1 MSKHLLMVDDEPM
14 VLRGLERSLRS
25 MQDEWTMQFA
35 GGGVEALEAIAKRP
49 CDVIVTDMRMPGMN
63 GAELLNE
70 VRLRSPHTVRVA
82 LSGQCDRETIMSAI
96 GSTHQ
101 YISKPCDARMLKDT
115 INHAIAL
122 RNELQTASVTRV
134 VSQLK
139 TIPSLPA
146 SYREML
152 TELSSA
158 EPQLNKL
165 AALIAADMGMA
176 AKCLQLVNSAF
187 FGLRTPVSNTLH
199 ALNLLGLDML
209 KSLVLSTHV
218 FSEFTT
224 TLLDTEEIAWL
235 WEHSFGASV
244 CARAIA
250 KFENAS
256 PLSID
261 DASTAGLLHN
271 CGKLVLASCLG
282 QEYKMA
288 LDMVSQAGINLIEA
302 EEEVLGCNHAQIGA
316 YLLGLWGL
324 SDGVVEA
331 VAWHLEPRAAP
342 GIGSSNP
349 DTGSQPGLPRP
360 GFSPLAAVHAAC
372 VFHGALKPSRLSS
385 GIAIDLEY
393 LDATGLAGRQ
403 TAWNEACTDVIP
415 SNYKRHFL

>member
-1 MSKHLLMVDDEPM
+1 MSKHLLLVDDEPM

-25 MQDEWTMQFA
+25 MQDDWTMQFA
-35 GGGVEALEAIAKRP
+35 TGGVEALEAMDKRP

-70 VRLRSPHTVRVA
+70 VRRRSPHTVRVA
-82 LSGQCDRETIMSAI
+82 LSGQCDRETVMSAI

-122 RNELQTASVTRV
+122 RNQLQTESVTRV

-146 SYREML
+146 SYREMIA
-152 TELSSA
+152 ELASA
-158 EPQLNKL
+158 QPRLNKL
-165 AALIAADMGMA
+165 AALVAADMGMA

-187 FGLRTPVSNTLH
+187 FGLRTPVSSTLH

-224 TLLDTEEIAWL
+224 NLLDPEEISWL
-235 WEHSFGASV
+235 WEHSFAVSV

-250 KFENAS
+250 EIENAS

-288 LDMVSQAGINLIEA
+288 LDMVSQTGISLIDA

-331 VAWHLEPRAAP
+331 VAWHLEPSTAP
-342 GIGSSNP
+342 GI
-349 DTGSQPGLPRP
+349 
-360 GFSPLAAVHAAC
+360 A
-372 VFHGALKPSRLSS
+372 GARS
-385 GIAIDLEY
+385 GVR
-393 LDATGLAGRQ
+393 GG
-403 TAWNEACTDVIP
+403 
-415 SNYKRHFL
+415 

>member
-14 VLRGLERSLRS
+14 VLRGLQRSLRS

-35 GGGVEALEAIAKRP
+35 GGGVEALEAMAERP
-49 CDVIVTDMRMPGMN
+49 CDVIITDMRMPGMD
-63 GAELLNE
+63 GAQLLNE
-70 VRLRSPHTVRVA
+70 VRRRSPHTVRVA
-82 LSGQCDRETIMSAI
+82 LSGQCDRETVMSAI

-101 YISKPCDARMLKDT
+101 YISKPCDAKTLKDT
-115 INHAIAL
+115 INHALEL
-122 RNELQTASVTRV
+122 RNRLQTASVTRV

-146 SYREML
+146 SYRAMMA
-152 TELSSA
+152 ELSSA
-158 EPQLNKL
+158 QPQLNKL
-165 AALIAADMGMA
+165 ATLVAADMGMA

-187 FGLRTPVSNTLH
+187 FGLRTPVSSILH

-224 TLLDTEEIAWL
+224 ALFDTQEIAWL
-235 WEHSFGASV
+235 WEHSFAVSI

-250 KFENAS
+250 RIENAS

-282 QEYKMA
+282 PQYKKA
-288 LDMVSQAGINLIEA
+288 LDMTSETGISLIDA
-302 EEEVLGCNHAQIGA
+302 EQEVLGCNHAQIGA

-324 SDGVVEA
+324 SDDVVEA
-331 VAWHLEPRAAP
+331 VAWHLEPSAAP
-342 GIGSSNP
+342 GIHCSKP
-349 DTGSQPGLPRP
+349 DVPPA
-360 GFSPLAAVHAAC
+360 GFSALGAVHAAC
-372 VFHGALKPSRLSS
+372 VFHSALQPSRLSS
-385 GIAIDLEY
+385 GMALDRNY
-393 LDATGLAGRQ
+393 LHTTGLDGRQ
-403 TAWNEACTDVIP
+403 AAWNEACAEALRRGPKTKP
-415 SNYKRHFL
+415 

>member
-1 MSKHLLMVDDEPM
+1 MSKHLLLVDDEPM
-14 VLRGLERSLRS
+14 VLRGLQRSLRT

-35 GGGVEALEAIAKRP
+35 ESGVEALEAMAQRP

-63 GAELLNE
+63 GAQLLNE
-70 VRLRSPHTVRVA
+70 VRRRSPHTVRVA
-82 LSGQCDRETIMSAI
+82 LSGQCDRETVMSAI

-101 YISKPCDARMLKDT
+101 YISKPCDAKMLKDT

-122 RNELQTASVTRV
+122 RNQLQTESVTRV

-146 SYREML
+146 SYRAMME
-152 TELSSA
+152 ELASA
-158 EPQLNKL
+158 EPRLNKL
-165 AALIAADMGMA
+165 AALVAADMGMA

-187 FGLRTPVSNTLH
+187 FGLRTPVSSTLH
-199 ALNLLGLDML
+199 ALNLLGLNML

-224 TLLDTEEIAWL
+224 TLFDPEEIAWL
-235 WEHSFGASV
+235 WEHSFAVSV
-244 CARAIA
+244 CARSIA
-250 KFENAS
+250 LIENGS
-256 PLSID
+256 PLAIE

-288 LDMVSQAGINLIEA
+288 LDMVTETGISLIDA

-324 SDGVVEA
+324 SDGIVEA
-331 VAWHLEPRAAP
+331 VAWHLAPSSAP
-342 GIGSSNP
+342 GIGCS
-349 DTGSQPGLPRP
+349 RP
-360 GFSPLAAVHAAC
+360 GDPHVAFSVLGAVHAAC
-372 VFHGALKPSRLSS
+372 VFHSASKPSRLAN
-385 GIAIDLEY
+385 GLALDKEY
-393 LDATGLAGRQ
+393 LEATGVAERQ
-403 TAWNEACTDVIP
+403 TAWTNACVEALRRG
-415 SNYKRHFL
+415 SKN